1 MTFASTQIASFAA
14 RFNDALLTEKQR
26 HQSYRALLDTFAV
39 AVAGQHDDAPRIARE
54 YVQPVAGCGDA
65 IAWCTGELLPP
76 ESAAWLNGIV
86 AHVLDYDDVMT
97 PMRGHISVALVP
109 ALAAL
114 APMTGADGKR
124 YSAAYIAGFEVLSK
138 FSRVMVLPHY
148 SKGWHSTSAL
158 GVLGAT
164 VSCCV
169 LLGLNETQI
178 AHALG
183 IAVAQAS
190 GSRQNFG
197 TMSKSFQAG
206 HCASA
211 AVRSAL
217 LARAGFTS
225 APDAIDGKCGYQA
238 LYAERESLTEV
249 LDSLGKQPLDI
260 DTVGID
266 IKKYPCC
273 FGTHKALD
281 AVLGLRR
288 EHSLTLN
295 QVRNVEIISSA
306 HGLESLLYTR
316 PKTGLEG
323 KFSMEYVTAAAL
335 LDGSIRLSSFE
346 DAQVMRPAVQAFLPN
361 VTTREADGPTLPR
374 WATAVVHLKNN
385 KKLEKRIDIGRGDSG
400 DPLSDDE
407 VTAKVED
414 CFSFAGCKWDARQFA
429 NQVYG
434 MTTRNVGEL
443 LAGLHGPQA
452 TTR

>member
-1 MTFASTQIASFAA
+1 MLFSF
-14 RFNDALLTEKQR
+14 
-26 HQSYRALLDTFAV
+26 
-39 AVAGQHDDAPRIARE
+39 
-54 YVQPVAGCGDA
+54 
-65 IAWCTGELLPP
+65 
-76 ESAAWLNGIV
+76 
-86 AHVLDYDDVMT
+86 
-97 PMRGHISVALVP
+97 IS
-109 ALAAL
+109 
-114 APMTGADGKR
+114 
-124 YSAAYIAGFEVLSK
+124 
-138 FSRVMVLPHY
+138 
-148 SKGWHSTSAL
+148 
-158 GVLGAT
+158 
-164 VSCCV
+164 
-169 LLGLNETQI
+169 
-178 AHALG
+178 
-183 IAVAQAS
+183 
-190 GSRQNFG
+190 
-197 TMSKSFQAG
+197 
-206 HCASA
+206 
-211 AVRSAL
+211 
-217 LARAGFTS
+217 
-225 APDAIDGKCGYQA
+225 
-238 LYAERESLTEV
+238 
-249 LDSLGKQPLDI
+249 
-260 DTVGID
+260 GID